1 VPRNGAAWI
10 PRPAPLGRR
19 AWRDA
24 VAEQEPDR
32 HAAQIVTRAD
42 RAGAPNH
49 SPLFMVDEKYLKT
62 GVRAFVNVALEYM
75 QGR

>member
-1 VPRNGAAWI
+1 MGRHGFPVRRLWAGGHGATPWLSKNPI
-10 PRPAPLGRR
+10 
-19 AWRDA
+19 
-24 VAEQEPDR
+24 VT
-32 HAAQIVTRAD
+32 AAQIVTHAD